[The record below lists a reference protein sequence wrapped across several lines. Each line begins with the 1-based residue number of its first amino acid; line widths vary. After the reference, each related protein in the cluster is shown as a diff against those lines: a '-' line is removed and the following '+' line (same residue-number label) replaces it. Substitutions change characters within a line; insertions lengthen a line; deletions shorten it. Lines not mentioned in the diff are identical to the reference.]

1 MTQLDVSAWKVSKA
15 KEFCLSVRDGTHDSP
30 KFVEVGYPLVTSKHL
45 KDGGLNLESAELI
58 SQSDFD
64 EINKRSKVDQWDVI
78 FTMIG
83 TIGEVYLVA
92 EEEPKFAIKN
102 VGLFKCGSLTKA
114 KWLYYW
120 FKNPATK
127 REILQVRRGV
137 SQQYIPLGSLRD
149 LEIKYPASEETML
162 DIVGRV
168 AALDELIENN
178 RRRIALLEQ
187 SARLLYREW
196 FVQLRFPGHEHVK
209 VVDGVPEGWE
219 VACLSDCANVE
230 DGDWIESKDQ
240 GGDDYRLLQVSNVG
254 VDSFV
259 ETGNFRFVT
268 SETFRRLNCREV
280 VPGQILVSRMPD
292 PIGRAWLVT
301 KMPWKM
307 ITAVDV
313 AIVEPKTDRVTP
325 HYLIQHL
332 NSPTNLELSK
342 QHATGATRLRISRR
356 SLCALLVLIPPLS
369 LQRSFGQLIEDG
381 YRMRSNL
388 DSQIGRLTEARDLL
402 LPRLM
407 SGDLVV

>member
-1 MTQLDVSAWKVSKA
+1 MSWQELPLREIALLNYGKSLPEGDRTEGDVPVYGSGGITGSHNEALVSGPGIVVGRKGTVGA
-15 KEFCLSVRDGTHDSP
+15 VYWESRDFFPIDTVYYAEP
-30 KFVEVGYPLVTSKHL
+30 AR
-45 KDGGLNLESAELI
+45 ESI
-58 SQSDFD
+58 D
-64 EINKRSKVDQWDVI
+64 KR
-78 FTMIG
+78 F
-83 TIGEVYLVA
+83 
-92 EEEPKFAIKN
+92 
-102 VGLFKCGSLTKA
+102 
-114 KWLYYW
+114 LYYLL
-120 FKNPATK
+120 KSLPLASMNSDAAVPGLS
-127 REILQVRRGV
+127 RENAYAVRVRVPDPDSQVR
-137 SQQYIPLGSLRD
+137 
-149 LEIKYPASEETML
+149 
-162 DIVGRV
+162 IV
-168 AALDELIENN
+168 ATLSAFDDLIENN

-196 FVQLRFPGHEHVK
+196 FVHLRFPGHEHVK
-209 VVDGVPEGWE
+209 LIDGVPEGWE
-219 VACLSDCANVE
+219 KGCLSNCANVE

-268 SETFRRLNCREV
+268 AETFRRLNCREV
-280 VPGQILVSRMPD
+280 LPGQILVSRMPD

-342 QHATGATRLRISRR
+342 QHATGATRLRVSRR
-356 SLCALLVLIPPLS
+356 SLCALPVLIPPMS
-369 LQRSFGQLIEDG
+369 LQNSFDELIEDG

-388 DSQIGRLTEARDLL
+388 DSQIGRLAEARDLL

-407 SGDLVV
+407 RGDLAV